1 MATLAETMNNPVAKD
16 RLADIA
22 VKAQQDTETIVKT
35 MMDAADKFNNN
46 GQAML
51 EVQQKLM
58 RGSLDLWKEW
68 SQFHINIG
76 VDATQQTVEQL
87 LSLRE
92 RLGIIAENEL
102 KRMYELLTSEQ
113 ELTLDAAEVFQAQV
127 KAASDQMTEIFTP
140 TSAN

>member
-1 MATLAETMNNPVAKD
+1 MATLAKTINGTVTKD
-16 RLADIA
+16 RLTDITA
-22 VKAQQDTETIVKT
+22 KAQQETEAVVQT
-35 MMDAADKFNNN
+35 MLGAADKFNEN
-46 GQAML
+46 GQAIL
-51 EVQQKLM
+51 DVQEKLIK
-58 RGSLDLWKEW
+58 GNFNLWKKW
-68 SQFHINIG
+68 SQFYINFS

-140 TSAN
+140 PSAN